1 MQGIGNKAL
10 RWAAAIVV
18 ACALV
23 LQSLTV
29 AFAFSDG
36 AAGVRLDR
44 FGNPICNGV
53 LNHGNDGPGNSRH
66 GRLPPC
72 CTFGCSMFAPFPA
85 GPSGSVSAGAPWM
98 AVHRILFPMRPRIY
112 IRAAAHDPGNPRA
125 PPAI

>member
-1 MQGIGNKAL
+1 MPGADKRISHF
-10 RWAAAIVV
+10 AAAIAL

-36 AAGVRLDR
+36 GAEVRLDQ

-53 LNHGNDGPGNSRH
+53 LNHGNDGPGNSHH
-66 GRLPPC
+66 GQLPAC
-72 CTFGCSMFAPFPA
+72 CTFGCSMFAPLLA
-85 GPSGSVSAGAPWM
+85 GPSGSIPTQGPWTD
-98 AVHRILFPMRPRIY
+98 VRRILFPALPRID